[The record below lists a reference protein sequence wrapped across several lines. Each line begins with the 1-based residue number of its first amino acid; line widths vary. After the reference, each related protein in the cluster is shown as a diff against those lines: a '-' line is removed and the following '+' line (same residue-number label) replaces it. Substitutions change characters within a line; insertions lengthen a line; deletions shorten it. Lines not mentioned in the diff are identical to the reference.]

1 MLLLTCRKQERLKIN
16 DLNCDKSQKKD
27 NKMISLLSKKNEDKM
42 FKISTVGDKTKW
54 QGEYHTS
61 IKLKAGDSF
70 VK

>member
-1 MLLLTCRKQERLKIN
+1 
-16 DLNCDKSQKKD
+16 
-27 NKMISLLSKKNEDKM
+27 MISLLSKKNEDKM
-42 FKISTVGDKTKW
+42 FKISTVEDKMKVTRW